1 MFQISWFLSSKCWND
16 WFGEILTYFHVI
28 GCIMFLY
35 WKCDFL
41 FPSSLCKCKIFLYIM
56 GNLFQFIH
64 KICNNSAVN
73 NCYYWCFSLTSFLL
87 SCRLWKQLFGLL
99 TAIANEVSERYLED
113 IGCCKACIN
122 SLSLIWF
129 QCARVFLT
137 DSERFT

>member
-1 MFQISWFLSSKCWND
+1 MIGLVRSWHIFMLSVVLCFYNENVISC
-16 WFGEILTYFHVI
+16 FHA
-28 GCIMFLY
+28 
-35 WKCDFL
+35 
-41 FPSSLCKCKIFLYIM
+41 SLCKCKIFLYIM
-56 GNLFQFIH
+56 RNLFQFIH
-64 KICNNSAVN
+64 KICSNSAVS
-73 NCYYWCFSLTSFLL
+73 NCYYWCFSLTAFLL